1 MFHYNMNIEGKKTR
15 KGTSIC
21 AILALFAIS
30 LVACDKQPSVQQP
43 EHSDIY
49 YIEGSKVP
57 EDMSLDTLGM
67 SFLDYNPQCMNSVA
81 GHDERDTIFGRFNGR
96 NIDTL
101 HIETRKVKS
110 GDTTKT
116 VEYYAVSSRKTMP
129 EVKLKGTPHR
139 APKLVYEGDLDG
151 NGTDE
156 WGYLATGVSSQWRTY
171 SVFTLQKGRWCYL
184 VKSNRLETTDW
195 FRCSG
200 KEVVEK
206 GGKKGFVKINYGFA
220 TSENSKILDTI
231 VKATFTKIKD

>member
-1 MFHYNMNIEGKKTR
+1 MNIEGKKTR
-15 KGTSIC
+15 KGTAIC
-21 AILALFAIS
+21 AILAIFAIA

-43 EHSDIY
+43 EHSEIY

-81 GHDERDTIFGRFNGR
+81 GHDERDTIYGRFNGR

-101 HIETRKVKS
+101 HVETRKVKS
-110 GDTTKT
+110 GDTTKA
-116 VEYYAVSSRKTMP
+116 VEYYAVSSRKTIP

-206 GGKKGFVKINYGFA
+206 GGKKGYVKINYGFA
-220 TSENSKILDTI
+220 TSENSKILDTV
-231 VKATFTKIKD
+231 VKVSFTPITK

>member
-1 MFHYNMNIEGKKTR
+1 MNIEGKKMR
-15 KGTSIC
+15 KINLCGTAIC
-21 AILALFAIS
+21 AILAIFAIT
-30 LVACDKQPSVQQP
+30 LVSCDKQQPVQQT
-43 EHSDIY
+43 EHSEIY

-81 GHDERDTIFGRFNGR
+81 GHDERDTIYGRFNGR

-101 HIETRKVKS
+101 HIEKRKVKS
-110 GDTTKT
+110 VDTAKT
-116 VEYYAVSSRKTMP
+116 VEYYAVSSRKTIP

-171 SVFTLQKGRWCYL
+171 SVFTLKKGRWCYL
-184 VKSNRLETTDW
+184 VKSDRLETTDW

-206 GGKKGFVKINYGFA
+206 GGKKGYVKINYGFA
-220 TSENSKILDTI
+220 TSENSKILDTV
-231 VKATFTKIKD
+231 VKASFTPITK

>member
-15 KGTSIC
+15 KGTAIC

-231 VKATFTKIKD
+231 VKVSFTPITK